1 MSCLYFVTPTCCSIF
16 YKLVQTVAQFLSLFQ
31 HNQNPFI
38 SHTNSILWPVSLS
51 NLLFSLYWVS
61 DSRTF
66 VGGFFCVKK
75 ITDLFGI
82 FLGLNAKANWVSR
95 VNHCVSE
102 NIKKSIFFF
111 LKGPWFLNIYLVFC
125 VKISDLFELF
135 RGLNAKSIGFLE
147 KLEGSLILP
156 HLLGYCGKKKLKISD
171 FFVCFWGLF
180 LGLNAKGNWVFVKI
194 RF

>member
-1 MSCLYFVTPTCCSIF
+1 MSQ
-16 YKLVQTVAQFLSLFQ
+16 K
-31 HNQNPFI
+31 
-38 SHTNSILWPVSLS
+38 ILKRA
-51 NLLFSLYWVS
+51 F
-61 DSRTF
+61 
-66 VGGFFCVKK
+66 
-75 ITDLFGI
+75 
-82 FLGLNAKANWVSR
+82 
-95 VNHCVSE
+95 
-102 NIKKSIFFF
+102 FFF

-135 RGLNAKSIGFLE
+135 LGLNAKSIGFLE